1 MESKENE
8 KVEMKTLSSCMNKL
22 QADGYNVN
30 FMAENGRLHEIDSE
44 KYYNPAQVK
53 IANFYRFEGE
63 SDPSDN
69 SILYAIETDDGKK
82 GIIADAYGVYA
93 DNELSKFIDAVGEIN
108 KTTIPSKSDGTPM
121 NTDQTKEQ

>member
-1 MESKENE
+1 METRENE

-30 FMAENGRLHEIDSE
+30 FMAENGKLHIVDTE
-44 KYYNPAQVK
+44 KYYSPAEVK

-93 DNELSKFIDAVGEIN
+93 DKEISTFIDAVQQIN
-108 KTTIPSKSDGTPM
+108 KHTIPSKSEGTPV
-121 NTDQTKEQ
+121 NADQTKDQ